1 MFEGSCLQHKGH
13 PVSPGWP
20 GHSPRV
26 KSTRLGWQSR
36 SFRLL
41 VRLVQVGDLGL
52 LGCSK
57 SIFPLSEQLCS
68 EDWLQKSGFL
78 IKKKDFSEDTHIHV
92 FSWLAQERTGYAQH
106 PSWLCSSCN
115 KQATEPHLSLAWFSW
130 QTCPLCRPGREQGYS
145 HPTSQEQHRD
155 PGCTEPASEARALR
169 EPGSCSWWL

>member
-1 MFEGSCLQHKGH
+1 M
-13 PVSPGWP
+13 SPGWP

-78 IKKKDFSEDTHIHV
+78 IKKKTFQKT
-92 FSWLAQERTGYAQH
+92 
-106 PSWLCSSCN
+106 
-115 KQATEPHLSLAWFSW
+115 
-130 QTCPLCRPGREQGYS
+130 
-145 HPTSQEQHRD
+145 PTSMYSAGSPRRGQGTLST
-155 PGCTEPASEARALR
+155 PVGSVALVINKLLN
-169 EPGSCSWWL
+169 PTFP